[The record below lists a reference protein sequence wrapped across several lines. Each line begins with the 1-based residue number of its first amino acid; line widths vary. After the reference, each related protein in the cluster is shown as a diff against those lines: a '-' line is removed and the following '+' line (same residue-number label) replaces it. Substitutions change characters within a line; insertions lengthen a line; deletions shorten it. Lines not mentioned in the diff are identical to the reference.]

1 MSATIALIAHDR
13 KKDEMV
19 EFVKQ
24 KQAIFSRYYLIATG
38 TTGQR
43 IQEATNLPVERMLS
57 GPLGGDAQISAK
69 IAQGEITA
77 VIFFID
83 PLYAQPHEPDIQ
95 ALQRICAVY
104 NVPIAINIATAEA
117 IAEALRRTRI
127 AHLIFNPI
135 AGQGN
140 AEEELKIIRQL
151 LEPAMEL
158 VVHLTKPEISS
169 EQLAKEAIAAGADLI
184 LASGGDGTISA
195 VAGTLIGTEIPL
207 GIIPRGTANAFAVAL
222 GIPSRLTPIRSSC
235 EVILAGNTRIVDA
248 ARCNGLPM
256 ILLAGIGYEAEAVDR
271 ADREAKN
278 RWGPLAYI
286 MAGIRQFNEQE
297 LFEAEIE
304 IEDVVKKFHAGAVTV
319 ANAAP
324 STSVMAQGIGAVVPD
339 DGLLDV
345 TIAAPKTELEAVTG
359 MVRLVGA
366 AMLKI
371 PTNQDNIIHLET
383 RRVKVTTNPLQ
394 KVVLDGEI
402 IGTTPIEVECIP
414 RGLTVIAPPRS
425 TIVEQPTDSEVE
437 NQDSASQ

>member
-24 KQAIFSRYYLIATG
+24 KQAVFSRYHLIATG

-43 IQEATNLPVERMLS
+43 IREATNLPVERMLS

-117 IAEALRRTRI
+117 IVEALRRTRI

-140 AEEELKIIRQL
+140 AEEELKIIKQL

-235 EVILAGNTRIVDA
+235 EVILAGNTRIVDV
-248 ARCNGLPM
+248 ARCNELPM
-256 ILLAGIGYEAEAVDR
+256 ILLAGIGYEAEAVER

-278 RWGPLAYI
+278 RWGALAYI
-286 MAGIRQFNEQE
+286 MASIQQLSEQE
-297 LFEAEIE
+297 LFETEIE

-324 STSVMAQGIGAVVPD
+324 STSVMAQGIGTVIAH

-345 TIAAPKTELEAVTG
+345 TIAAPKTELEAVTA
-359 MVRLVGA
+359 MVKLVGA

-371 PTNQDNIIHLET
+371 PTNQENIIHLQT
-383 RRVKVTTNPLQ
+383 KRVKVTTNPPQ

-414 RGLTVIAPPRS
+414 QGLKVLAPPS
-425 TIVEQPTDSEVE
+425 TTIVESPTGSAAE